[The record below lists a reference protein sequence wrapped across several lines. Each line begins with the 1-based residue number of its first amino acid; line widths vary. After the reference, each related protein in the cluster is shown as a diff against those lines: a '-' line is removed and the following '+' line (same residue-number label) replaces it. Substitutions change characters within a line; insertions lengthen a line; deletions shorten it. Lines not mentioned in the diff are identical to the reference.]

1 MRPDTP
7 RHGAQQP
14 SVQPSSAPPRSDW
27 ATLNRLLPYLLP
39 YKWRVLAALTFMV
52 AAKVSN
58 VGVPLLLKE
67 LVDALALPLGDPRAL
82 AVVPLGL
89 LLAYGLLRLSTS
101 LFTELRE
108 LVFAKATQGA
118 ARTIALQ
125 TFKHLHALSLRFHL
139 ERQTGGMTR
148 DIERGVRGIE
158 SLISYSLYSIVP
170 TLIEVLMVLTIL
182 AVKFDPWFAWITLSA
197 LGVYILFTVS
207 VTEWR
212 TQFRREAN
220 EFDSA
225 AHTRAIDSLL
235 NYETVKYFNNE
246 AFEARRYDESL
257 DRLRKARLKSQTTLS
272 VLNTGQQLII
282 AVGLV
287 AMLWR
292 ATEGV
297 VSGHMTLGDLVMI
310 NAFMIQL
317 YIPLNFL
324 GVLYREIKQ
333 SLTDLDKMFT
343 LMEREREVADAP
355 NATALAYDPS
365 SAAVDVRFDHVSF
378 GYDAGRLL
386 LHDISFYIPAG
397 QTVAVVG
404 PSGAGKST
412 LARLL
417 FRFYDVS
424 GGSIA
429 LAGQDIRQLTQAS
442 LRQAIGIVP
451 QDTVLFNDTVAY
463 NIAYG
468 RPGSSPQ
475 EVQEAARAAHIH
487 DFINAAPKG
496 YETMVGERGLKLSGG
511 EKQRVAIARTLLKN
525 PPVMIFDEATSALD
539 SANERA
545 IQAELEAIAH
555 NKTTLV
561 IAHRLSTVVHA
572 HEILVMNAGRIEER
586 GTHAQLLALGGT
598 YAGMWALQQ
607 QSEQE

>member
-1 MRPDTP
+1 
-7 RHGAQQP
+7 
-14 SVQPSSAPPRSDW
+14 
-27 ATLNRLLPYLLP
+27 LLPYLWP
-39 YKWRVLAALTFMV
+39 YKWRVLAALSFMV

-67 LVDALALPLGDPRAL
+67 LVDALAFPLGDSRAV

-89 LLAYGLLRLSTS
+89 LLAYGLLRLCTS

-125 TFKHLHALSLRFHL
+125 TFEHLHALSLRFHL

-182 AVKFDPWFAWITLSA
+182 ALKFDPWFAWITLSA
-197 LGVYILFTVS
+197 LGLYILFTVS

-246 AFEARRYDESL
+246 TFEARRYDESL

-272 VLNTGQQLII
+272 LLNTGQQLII

-355 NATALAYDPS
+355 NATALAYDPH

-378 GYDAGRLL
+378 GYDAARPL

-417 FRFYDVS
+417 FRFYDVQ

-429 LAGQDIRQLTQAS
+429 LAGQDIRKVTQAS

-496 YETMVGERGLKLSGG
+496 YNTMVGERGLKLSGG

-545 IQAELEAIAH
+545 IQAELEAIAQ

-561 IAHRLSTVVHA
+561 IAHRLSTVVCA

-586 GTHAQLLALGGT
+586 GTHAQLLAMGGT